1 MGPSRTTTFCTA
13 EDSSAARTSDVT
25 ALPTIGGTGP
35 RLLSTNVTLPPAT
48 CRVGD
53 VGQFVAHHVASD
65 QRFPH
70 TGLQQ
75 SGFRLEPDRNIPIGA
90 AIFVKVV
97 DAVSIRS
104 AAQSD
109 LWTRAAYQPADSSAA
124 TIS

>member
-35 RLLSTNVTLPPAT
+35 RLLSTNVTRPPAT
-48 CRVGD
+48 CRVSD

-75 SGFRLEPDRNIPIGA
+75 SGFRLEPDRNILDRRP
-90 AIFVKVV
+90 
-97 DAVSIRS
+97 RS
-104 AAQSD
+104 SSRSSMPSQSGP
-109 LWTRAAYQPADSSAA
+109 RPE
-124 TIS
+124 